1 MALKKERILI
11 FDTTLRDGEQ
21 SPGASLNIKEKIE
34 VAEQLEKLGV
44 DVIEAGFPISSPG
57 DFQAVEMVARKVRK
71 PIIAGLARATKKDI
85 DVCWD
90 AVKCAKKPRIHT
102 FIATS
107 DIHLK
112 YKLRKSREEVLKEA
126 VAAVEYA
133 KKFTDDVEFSP
144 EDAVRSDPDFLC
156 RVVEETIKSGAT
168 TINIPDTVG
177 YALPEEFGRII
188 KMVIEKVPNSHKA
201 IISVHCHNDLGL
213 ATANSLKAIS
223 LGARQIECTVNG
235 IGERAGNASL
245 EEVVMALRTRKDL
258 LPFYTD
264 VQTKE
269 IARTSR
275 LVSKLT
281 GIIVQPNK
289 AIVGANAFAHE
300 AGIHQDGVIKERL
313 TYEIMTPQ
321 SVGLGGTK
329 LVLGKHSG
337 RHAFRKKLQ
346 ELGYKLSNGDVDRTF
361 QQFKLLA
368 DKKKDIFDE
377 DIEAIIEDQISL
389 IPEIYKLEYINVTTG
404 NRVVPTAT
412 VGLSKLIVPGKT
424 ARSEVLQEASC
435 GDGPVDAAFRAIDRI
450 TNIKCKLIDYSLRS
464 ISVGKDALG
473 EVTVKIAPI
482 APGRAEE
489 FKNIVTGRGTS
500 TDIIEASAKAYVNAL
515 NRMIVKKKIT
525 VKK

>member
-21 SPGASLNIKEKIE
+21 SPGASLNIKEKLE
-34 VAEQLEKLGV
+34 VAEQLERLGV
-44 DVIEAGFPISSPG
+44 DVIEAGFPVSSPG
-57 DFQAVEMVARKVRK
+57 DFEAVKLITRKIRK
-71 PIIAGLARATKKDI
+71 PVIAGLARATKRDI
-85 DVCWD
+85 DVCWE
-90 AVKCAKKPRIHT
+90 AIKYAKNPRIHT

-112 YKLRKSREEVLKEA
+112 YKLRKSREEVLREA
-126 VAAVEYA
+126 VSAVKYA

-156 RVVEETIKSGAT
+156 RVVEETIDAGAT

-177 YALPEEFGRII
+177 YALPEEFGGII
-188 KMVIEKVPNSHKA
+188 RRVIEKVPNSNRA
-201 IISVHCHNDLGL
+201 VISVHCHNDLGL
-213 ATANSLKAIS
+213 ATANSLEAVS

-258 LPFYTD
+258 LPFYTNIE
-264 VQTKE
+264 TKE
-269 IARTSR
+269 IAKTSR

-281 GIIVQPNK
+281 GIVVQPNK

-300 AGIHQDGVIKERL
+300 AGIHQDGIIKERL

-321 SVGLGGTK
+321 SVGLGGRR

-337 RHAFRKKLQ
+337 RHAFRRKLQ
-346 ELGYKLSNGDVDRTF
+346 ELGYKLHNVEVDRTF

-368 DKKKDIFDE
+368 DKKKEIFDE
-377 DIEAIIEDQISL
+377 DIEAIVEDQISL
-389 IPEIYKLEYINVTTG
+389 IPEVFKLEYINVTTG

-412 VGLSKLIVPGKT
+412 VGLRKLISLAKT
-424 ARSEVLQEASC
+424 AKSEVLQEASC

-450 TNIKCKLIDYSLRS
+450 TNIKCRLMDYSLRS
-464 ISVGKDALG
+464 VSMGKDALG
-473 EVTVKIAPI
+473 EVTVKIAP
-482 APGRAEE
+482 AGPGRPGRADE
-489 FKNIVTGRGTS
+489 FKKILTGRGTS
-500 TDIIEASAKAYVNAL
+500 TDIIEASAKAYINAI
-515 NRMIVKKKIT
+515 NKVVARRKR
-525 VKK
+525 